1 MPGVDEGPFEKYY
14 SSALDYIE
22 QFVEGKMDPLKFEDT
37 IREMFGINSYP
48 VHTIDKVIQ
57 SLAKQAQLGSED
69 RSDDLYALYLSE
81 QQLRSRP
88 DVEYTAQAEALYRS
102 QAERRIGDEVTFR
115 IVFVSF
121 LLLLLLFPC
130 CSNSGIFFIIF
141 F

>member
-1 MPGVDEGPFEKYY
+1 
-14 SSALDYIE
+14 
-22 QFVEGKMDPLKFEDT
+22 MDPLKFEDT
-37 IREMFGINSYP
+37 IREMFGINSYS
-48 VHTIDKVIQ
+48 VFSVDKILQ
-57 SLAKQAQLGSED
+57 SLARQAQIDPEEKTEELIS
-69 RSDDLYALYLSE
+69 LFLAE
-81 QQLRSRP
+81 QKLRSRP